1 MEKQVKNEVSINAGT
16 FCIVMKYSNMIE
28 ARLKSHLRREKL
40 EEDHTLTE
48 WKKIY
53 KNCMKRVTK

>member
-1 MEKQVKNEVSINAGT
+1 MEKPVKVEVPVNAGT
-16 FCIVMKYSNMIE
+16 FCKTMKYSNMIE
-28 ARLKSHLRREKL
+28 ARLRSHMRRENL
-40 EEDHTLTE
+40 EEDHTMTE